1 MRFFGKK
8 RAPFVG
14 PDGTEY
20 AVLPTDQVEP
30 LVGSLGDRTAARLE
44 EPVPPWVNATQLL
57 CFARVV
63 GQMREVPE
71 PTNDQVRW
79 ARTAAKLGYEARVVE
94 FGDLDTDDHND
105 ELTEAIWLSKRK
117 ETFGAEWFQA
127 IGGMA
132 HLLLKLSI
140 EKRYEPD
147 AASLLAP
154 IGLGHDIH
162 TEMSVDLIGRIVAT
176 DEDEMRDLEGVIS
189 LAELG
194 QCWRYGYY
202 VRACEMSLPDEAR
215 SALADVAP

>member
-1 MRFFGKK
+1 MRLFGKN
-8 RAPFVG
+8 RAPFGG

-20 AVLPTDQVEP
+20 AAVSTDQVEP
-30 LVGSLGDRTAARLE
+30 LVASLGDKTAARLE
-44 EPVPPWVNATQLL
+44 EPVPPWVNAIQLL
-57 CFARVV
+57 CCARVV
-63 GQMREVPE
+63 GHTREVPE

-94 FGDLDTDDHND
+94 FQDLDRDDHND

-117 ETFGAEWFQA
+117 ETFGAEWFQV

-162 TEMSVDLIGRIVAT
+162 TEMSVDVIGRIVVT
-176 DEDEMRDLEGVIS
+176 DDDAMRDLEGVIT
-189 LAELG
+189 LGELG

-215 SALADVAP
+215 SALAEVAP